1 MPIRDR
7 LAGLVAGVKAMPAKE
22 IRDQA
27 LHAAAAILC
36 LLPVALAPNL
46 ITGALSGLLIGLVR
60 ELTEEGEISLVAL
73 KAALGSKLDL
83 SFWALGG
90 AVAGIIA

>member
-1 MPIRDR
+1 MTKQ
-7 LAGLVAGVKAMPAKE
+7 L
-22 IRDQA
+22 RDQA
-27 LHAAAAILC
+27 LHCAAAALC

-46 ITGALSGLLIGLVR
+46 LTGAISGFLVGMVR
-60 ELTEEGEISLVAL
+60 EITEEREVSLAAL

-90 AVAGIIA
+90 ALAGIIA